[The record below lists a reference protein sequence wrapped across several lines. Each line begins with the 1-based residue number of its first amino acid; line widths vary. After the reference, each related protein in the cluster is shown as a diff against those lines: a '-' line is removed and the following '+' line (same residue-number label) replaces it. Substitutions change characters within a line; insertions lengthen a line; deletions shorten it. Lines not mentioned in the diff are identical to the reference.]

1 MRLWPRHPGL
11 ALLALAL
18 SVGLWYARAL
28 ERRMPVAER
37 EVEASLTLVNV
48 PPHLVVTSDVP
59 RTVAVRLRGPLERLQ
74 TVDKLGAVVDLTQA
88 REGEASYP
96 VGSRLVN
103 LPLDV
108 GVVGISPPEVA
119 LRLEKLVSRQVPV
132 RVVTAGS
139 PAEGFRVAAV
149 SAEPRLV
156 LVQGPEQQ
164 VSVLPSVSTDPV
176 VVEGARMG
184 FEVTVGVRSPSPLL
198 RVVEPLA
205 VRVRVGFAKAEE
217 ASSKGIS

>member
-11 ALLALAL
+11 ALLAVSL
-18 SVGLWYARAL
+18 SVVLWYARAL

-48 PPHLVVTSDVP
+48 PPNLVVTSDVP
-59 RTVAVRLRGPLERLQ
+59 RTVVVRLRGPLERLQ
-74 TVDKLGAVVDLTQA
+74 AVEKVGAVVDLAQA
-88 REGEASYP
+88 REGEASYR

-108 GVVGISPPEVA
+108 DVVGMSPPEVA
-119 LRLEKLVSRQVPV
+119 LRLEKLAFRQVPV
-132 RVVTAGS
+132 RVVTAGT
-139 PAEGFRVAAV
+139 PAEGFVVAAV
-149 SAEPRLV
+149 TAEPPRV

-164 VSVLPSVSTDPV
+164 LGVLPSVSTDPV
-176 VVEGARMG
+176 AVEGARAG
-184 FEVTVGVRSPSPLL
+184 FAVTVGVRSPSPLL

-205 VRVRVGFAKAEE
+205 VQVRVEMGRAAE
-217 ASSKGIS
+217 AGGDRGP

>member
-1 MRLWPRHPGL
+1 MRLWPRQPGL

-18 SVGLWYARAL
+18 SVVLWYARAL

-37 EVEASLTLVNV
+37 EVEASLTLVNI
-48 PPHLVVTSDVP
+48 PPNLVVTSDVP

-74 TVDKLGAVVDLTQA
+74 AVDKLGAVVDLAQA

-96 VGSRLVN
+96 VASRLVN

-132 RVVTAGS
+132 RVVLAGS
-139 PAEGFRVAAV
+139 PAEGFHVAAA
-149 SAEPRLV
+149 SADPRLV
-156 LVQGPEQQ
+156 MVQGPEQQ
-164 VSVLPSVSTDPV
+164 VNVLPSVSTDPV

-198 RVVEPLA
+198 RVVGPLA
-205 VRVRVGFAKAEE
+205 VRVRVDIGRAEE
-217 ASSKGIS
+217 AKTQGGS